1 MPLYKGSSEVTSGN
15 LYKGST
21 EIENGYKGPDSFF
34 INETTVSWATPTG
47 GGFTYSTPTPQSSTG
62 SPGTAFTSTTF
73 TITAGSNALT
83 GTATIAGLPTGI
95 TSTQS
100 YNNSGPGNILTI
112 TISGTFPTTSYLN
125 TALTVSGLSGVTYYT
140 LTFNY
145 SGLSNP
151 GSQQGAG
158 ANISASS
165 GGNYINDTNNGST
178 WTAQY
183 AAGEIANVIVSYSN
197 PAYNTGFAN
206 SYEEYYF
213 SGGGSG
219 TGYIGQLPGI
229 SGDITSWTSGANV
242 PADVTGFSIQSAN
255 VTMTGNKTVTVSGGY
270 SYLMNS
276 IWGYSIDVTQQTSAQ
291 GTAVLLVGLG
301 TVGGWGRIS
310 RSCVLTS
317 LTNSGVFLS
326 FFTQSG
332 GNYYKSYAVCT
343 IAANSAPANAQVL
356 GNAAGTTVYQLTW
369 GGSGVQTTITFT

>member
-62 SPGTAFTSTTF
+62 SPGTAFPSTTF

-145 SGLSNP
+145 GGLSNP
-151 GSQQGAG
+151 GQNQGTG
-158 ANISASS
+158 ALISASS
-165 GGNYINDTNNGST
+165 GGNFINATNNGST
-178 WTAQY
+178 YTAQY
-183 AAGEIANVIVSYSN
+183 AAGEIASVIVSYSN
-197 PAYNTGFAN
+197 PGNNYNTAQI
-206 SYEEYYF
+206 YEEYYF

-242 PADVTGFSIQSAN
+242 PADVTSFSIQSAN

-276 IWGYSIDVTQQTSAQ
+276 TWGYQINATHSGASNSAIF
-291 GTAVLLVGLG
+291 LIFG
-301 TVGGWGRIS
+301 TVGGWERVS
-310 RSCVLTS
+310 RNCVLTS

-326 FFTQSG
+326 YFTQSG
-332 GNYYKSYAVCT
+332 GNNYKSYANGT
-343 IAANSAPANAQVL
+343 IAANSVPGSTQVYSQSVV
-356 GNAAGTTVYQLTW
+356 GNSVYKLTW
-369 GGSGVQTTITFT
+369 GGSGVQTTVTFT

>member
-62 SPGTAFTSTTF
+62 SPGTAFPSTTF

-83 GTATIAGLPTGI
+83 GTATIAGLPPGI

-145 SGLSNP
+145 GGLTNP
-151 GSQQGAG
+151 GQNQGAG

-165 GGNYINDTNNGST
+165 GGNYINSTNNGST

-183 AAGEIANVIVSYSN
+183 AAGESANVVVGYSN
-197 PAYNTGFAN
+197 PAVGYNTAQ

-242 PADVTGFSIQSAN
+242 PADVTSFSIQSAN

-276 IWGYSIDVTQQTSAQ
+276 TWGYSINATHSGAS
-291 GTAVLLVGLG
+291 GGAVLLIFG
-301 TVGGWGRIS
+301 TVGGWDRVS
-310 RSCVLTS
+310 RNCVLTS

-332 GNYYKSYAVCT
+332 GSYYKSYATGT
-343 IAANSAPANAQVL
+343 IAANSAPANTQVFSSAT
-356 GNAAGTTVYQLTW
+356 GASVYKLTW
-369 GGSGVQTTITFT
+369 GGSGVQTTVTFT